1 MNGGS
6 ITPCN
11 FVKDPTCVTMAIVK
25 TNFPKN
31 LPKLANFELLVIGYR
46 VIPCQ
51 LIHFFA
57 DPSPIL
63 MKFGKLGGQ
72 QKKLIHT
79 KFQHISTIFNG
90 VRAL

>member
-1 MNGGS
+1 MLS
-6 ITPCN
+6 LKHTIEY
-11 FVKDPTCVTMAIVK
+11 MSR
-25 TNFPKN
+25 
-31 LPKLANFELLVIGYR
+31 LPKRFYWAQMAHMHLKTVDISFYSR

-72 QKKLIHT
+72 QKKQIHT
-79 KFQHISTIFNG
+79 KFQLISTIFNG